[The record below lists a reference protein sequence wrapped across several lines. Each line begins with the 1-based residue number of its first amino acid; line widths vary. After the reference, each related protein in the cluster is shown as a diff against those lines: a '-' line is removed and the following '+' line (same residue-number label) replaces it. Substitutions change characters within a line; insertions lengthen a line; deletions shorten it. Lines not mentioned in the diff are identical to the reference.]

1 MKDYSLD
8 LDDSK
13 RFILS
18 YKVENGKIIT
28 KLASGELLSFQYSK
42 KKENRIITR
51 MENQAKSARLEPMRM
66 SEKILTIFHSMV
78 LPIAIVNFA
87 SNAGWLN
94 GLILFVVAE
103 NAIFHQIKAIN
114 HTIKK
119 RELEKL
125 NYFLEHKEE
134 INQTIELSESK
145 RPGVSKKA
153 GKQVDLQKSEN
164 KQPLN
169 INNIDNYSLRDLK
182 MLREGIKRLSLHGFN
197 EEVPQLENPTEES
210 GQALKRIIDNRI
222 R

>member
-28 KLASGELLSFQYSK
+28 KLASGELLSVQYSK

-51 MENQAKSARLEPMRM
+51 MENQAKSAQLKPMRM

-78 LPIAIVNFA
+78 LPIAIVNFV
-87 SNAGWLN
+87 SNSVWLN

-114 HTIKK
+114 HAIKRRYLK
-119 RELEKL
+119 KL

-145 RPGVSKKA
+145 RPGVSKKD

-182 MLREGIKRLSLHGFN
+182 KLREGIERLSLHGFN
-197 EEVPQLENPTEES
+197 EEVPKLENPTEES
-210 GQALKRIIDNRI
+210 GQALKRIIDYRI

>member
-28 KLASGELLSFQYSK
+28 KLASGELLSVQYSK

-51 MENQAKSARLEPMRM
+51 MENQAKSAQLEPMRM
-66 SEKILTIFHSMV
+66 SEKILTIFHSIV
-78 LPIAIVNFA
+78 LPIAIVNFV
-87 SNAGWLN
+87 SNAWWLN

-114 HTIKK
+114 HAIKRRDLK
-119 RELEKL
+119 KL

-145 RPGVSKKA
+145 RPGVSKKT

-182 MLREGIKRLSLHGFN
+182 MLREGIERLSLHGFN
-197 EEVPQLENPTEES
+197 EEVPKLEYPTEES
-210 GQALKRIIDNRI
+210 GRALKRIIDNRI